1 MLTLISQG
9 IAKTGELCPLIRQRV
24 AVISQPLTVIARNV
38 PGVGWLQVPLPG
50 PGERLAV
57 PHRSPSPPSARP
69 HDPSPNSLNTL
80 AGKPWAFLTC
90 RSRPAS
96 SAARCAASNTDT
108 PRAARNSTPPR
119 SRTIV
124 RQRDSAITRRSHRS
138 SSPADSRSTSPVM
151 ATRSVAPE
159 RTEGARNASVNA
171 RFAVSISPTPIRGAR
186 RLDQQPPTNLTQRH
200 HDRKEHSVPRTLRS
214 PTSTTGVTKSLIA
227 TLTTNAPSRPAHQG
241 YRGAGEQSA
250 RLA

>member
-9 IAKTGELCPLIRQRV
+9 IAKTGELCPLIRQLV
-24 AVISQPLTVIARNV
+24 AVISQPLTVLRPDV
-38 PGVGWLQVPLPG
+38 PGVGWLQVPIPG

-57 PHRSPSPPSARP
+57 THRSSSPASARH
-69 HDPSPNSLNTL
+69 HDSSPNSVNTL

-96 SAARCAASNTDT
+96 PAARFAANNTDT

-124 RQRDSAITRRSHRS
+124 RQCDSAITRRSHRS
-138 SSPADSRSTSPVM
+138 SSPADRRSTSPVM

-159 RTEGARNASVNA
+159 RTEGPRNTSVNA

-186 RLDQQPPTNLTQRH
+186 RLDHQPPTNLTQHH
-200 HDRKEHSVPRTLRS
+200 HDRKEHSSGR
-214 PTSTTGVTKSLIA
+214 
-227 TLTTNAPSRPAHQG
+227 RPAPQAWSNRRSAALNER
-241 YRGAGEQSA
+241 YRHRHCDRDRRWVAHNAGI
-250 RLA
+250 LDP